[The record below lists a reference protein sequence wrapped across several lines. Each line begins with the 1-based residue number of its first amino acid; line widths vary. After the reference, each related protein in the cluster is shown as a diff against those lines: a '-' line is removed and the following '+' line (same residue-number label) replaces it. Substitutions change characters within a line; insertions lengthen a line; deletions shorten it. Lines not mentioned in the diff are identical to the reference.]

1 MYTAYELLGMV
12 KGGSI
17 DAADERR
24 LKALEALGAVGQGM
38 GQDLAT
44 KSQIR
49 DMQRM
54 IDMAAIQRQQAN
66 DQTQRRYLEDQAL
79 NAILSGQQASLA
91 ALAQPSR
98 PSIAEMM
105 ARM

>member
-1 MYTAYELLGMV
+1 MYTAYELLGMLKSGTV
-12 KGGSI
+12 

-24 LKALEALGAVGQGM
+24 LKALESLGAVGQGM
-38 GQDLAT
+38 GQDLAM

-54 IDMAAIQRQQAN
+54 IDMSAIQRQQAN
-66 DQTQRRYLEDQAL
+66 DQMSRRYIEDDAL
-79 NAILSGQQASLA
+79 NSLLAGQQASLS

>member
-1 MYTAYELLGMV
+1 M
-12 KGGSI
+12 
-17 DAADERR
+17 
-24 LKALEALGAVGQGM
+24 
-38 GQDLAT
+38 
-44 KSQIR
+44 
-49 DMQRM
+49 
-54 IDMAAIQRQQAN
+54 
-66 DQTQRRYLEDQAL
+66 QRRYLEDQAL